1 MTISSKQTYAIY
13 MRVLALF
20 ITCPEA
26 KLKVRDMALYLD
38 TISAGN
44 EEGPEF
50 SDLESTDVRGG
61 LMIAHGQGFIDLEGS
76 GENLVMVSGPLIR
89 MAVELIKS
97 GRVDTMPDG
106 MVMAI
111 EMKNSPTGDDEPM
124 TASSNYYTAV
134 SIMNDI
140 LKMVD
145 PSKKGEN

>member
-1 MTISSKQTYAIY
+1 MTIPSKQSYAIY
-13 MRVLALF
+13 MRVIALF
-20 ITCPEA
+20 VTCPEA
-26 KLKVRDMALYLD
+26 KLKAKDMAFYLG

-50 SDLESTDVRGG
+50 SNLESAYVRDG
-61 LMIAHGQGFIDLEGS
+61 LIIAHGNGYIDLEGS

-97 GRVDTMPDG
+97 GRVDTMLDG

-111 EMKNSPTGDDEPM
+111 EIKNSLTDDKPM

-145 PSKKGEN
+145 PSENGRN

>member
-1 MTISSKQTYAIY
+1 MTIPSKQTYAIY
-13 MRVLALF
+13 MRVIALF
-20 ITCPEA
+20 ITCPEV
-26 KLKVRDMALYLD
+26 KLKAKDMALYLN

-50 SDLESTDVRGG
+50 SDLKNTDVRDG
-61 LMIAHGQGFIDLEGS
+61 LLIAHGQGYIGLEGS
-76 GENLVMVSGPLIR
+76 DENPVMVSGPLIR

-97 GRVDTMPDG
+97 GRVDTMLDG

-111 EMKNSPTGDDEPM
+111 EIKNSLTDDKPM

-145 PSKKGEN
+145 PSKNGRN

>member
-1 MTISSKQTYAIY
+1 MTIPSKQAYAIY
-13 MRVLALF
+13 TRVLALF
-20 ITCPEA
+20 ITCPEV
-26 KLKVRDMALYLD
+26 KLKAKDMAFYLD
-38 TISAGN
+38 TIRAGN

-50 SDLESTDVRGG
+50 SDLESTDALKG
-61 LMIAHGQGFIDLEGS
+61 LMVAHGQGYIDLEGS
-76 GENLVMVSGPLIR
+76 GGNLVMVSGPLIR

-106 MVMAI
+106 LVMAI
-111 EMKNSPTGDDEPM
+111 EIKNSLTDDKPM

-145 PSKKGEN
+145 PSENGRN